1 MIRCYKHIK
10 MTLVLYR
17 KALLVKFNQL
27 FRISFCLLVSLNLVH
42 LLHMEY
48 WFRTGCTRKFSSNVQ
63 LLDRTWLLII
73 RLRSRYYRGCQNNNY
88 TWSKSCKIEDPANYY
103 KQRVSWDQKKKKK
116 KRRVRQGYRTRYSRE
131 EQSARTW
138 DMDRIKKKRS
148 KHLKQKI
155 PRVELNI

>member
-10 MTLVLYR
+10 MTLVLYQ
-17 KALLVKFNQL
+17 KALLEKFNQL

-42 LLHMEY
+42 LLHKEY
-48 WFRTGCTRKFSSNVQ
+48 WLRTGCTRKFSSNVQ
-63 LLDRTWLLII
+63 LLDRKWLLII
-73 RLRSRYYRGCQNNNY
+73 SLRSGHFRGCQNNNY

-103 KQRVSWDQKKKKK
+103 KQRVSLDQKKKKQ
-116 KRRVRQGYRTRYSRE
+116 RVKQGYRTRYSRE
-131 EQSARTW
+131 EQSARAW
-138 DMDRIKKKRS
+138 DMDRIKKKS